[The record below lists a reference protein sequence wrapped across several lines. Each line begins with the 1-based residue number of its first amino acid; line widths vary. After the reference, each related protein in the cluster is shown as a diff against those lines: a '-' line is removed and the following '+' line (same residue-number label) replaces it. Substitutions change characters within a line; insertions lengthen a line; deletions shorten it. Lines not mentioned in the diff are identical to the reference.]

1 MATYYQ
7 VLLPI
12 GLLGMLGVL
21 HPWVYLLIPVF
32 VLIFPNDILRN
43 TGLVLSLFQSKEI
56 PKA

>member
-21 HPWVYLLIPVF
+21 HPWVYLLIPAF
-32 VLIFPNDILRN
+32 VLVFPNDILRN
-43 TGLVLSLFQSKEI
+43 SALVVSLSQPKEI